1 MPDVKIIEISRLQ
14 LNRAKDIM
22 KEIPVLIS
30 NGAYET
36 AINRSYYAA
45 FHAMKALEALNGY
58 ESKKHS
64 GVLSY
69 FRQTYIKTG
78 ILDEKLS
85 DIIGVLQES
94 REDSDYNIM
103 IRFAAEDAEEQ
114 YQNAKQFVET
124 IDRFLE
130 SQYQEKT

>member
-1 MPDVKIIEISRLQ
+1 
-14 LNRAKDIM
+14 
-22 KEIPVLIS
+22 
-30 NGAYET
+30 
-36 AINRSYYAA
+36 
-45 FHAMKALEALNGY
+45 MKALEALNGY

-64 GVLSY
+64 GALSY